1 MTDDLLHDAN
11 VRELTRCIDEC
22 ERITV
27 LTGAGISTDSGIPDF
42 RGPNGIWTKN
52 PEAEKASN
60 IQNFVSDPEVRK
72 ASWRDRLDNRA
83 WSAAPNDGHK
93 ALVQLERRNKLVALL
108 TQNVDGLHH
117 AAGSS
122 PDKVVEVHGTL
133 REVACLECNYRD
145 DMQVAL
151 NRVRQGEDDLDCPEC
166 GGILKSATISF
177 GQSLVQ
183 RDLLRAEAAAQ
194 NCDLMIAIG
203 TTLGVYPI
211 AAVVPAA
218 QRVGARIAII
228 NAEPTEMDHLAD
240 ILIRESIS
248 EVLDIVV
255 RGVSNLPD
263 ATDDEEAKDEKQSET
278 CLL

>member
-1 MTDDLLHDAN
+1 MSDELSRNAD
-11 VRELTRCIDEC
+11 VRTLTEWIDES

-52 PEAEKASN
+52 PKAEKASN
-60 IQNFVSDPEVRK
+60 IQNFIADPEVRK

-83 WSAAPNDGHK
+83 WSADPNDGHR
-93 ALVQLERRNKLVALL
+93 ALVQLEKRNKLVALL

-122 PDKVVEVHGTL
+122 SAKVIEVHGTL
-133 REVACLECNYRD
+133 REVACLECDYRD
-145 DMQVAL
+145 DMQIAL
-151 NRVRQGEDDLDCPEC
+151 NRVRQGEDDLDCPDC

-183 RDLLRAEAAAQ
+183 RDLLKAEAAAQ

-203 TTLGVYPI
+203 TTLAVYPI

-218 QRVGARIAII
+218 QRVGAKIAII

-240 ILIRESIS
+240 LLIRESIS
-248 EVLDIVV
+248 EVLPIVV
-255 RGVSNLPD
+255 QGAKNL
-263 ATDDEEAKDEKQSET
+263 TDGEAE
-278 CLL
+278 

>member
-1 MTDDLLHDAN
+1 MSDDLLHDAN
-11 VRELTRCIDEC
+11 VRELTRWIDEC
-22 ERITV
+22 DRITV

-60 IQNFVSDPEVRK
+60 IQNFISDPKVRK

-83 WSAAPNDGHK
+83 WSADPNDGHK
-93 ALVQLERRNKLVALL
+93 ALVQLERRNKMVALL

-122 PDKVVEVHGTL
+122 SAKVVEVHGTL
-133 REVACLECNYRD
+133 REVACLECDYRD

-218 QRVGARIAII
+218 QRVGAKIAII

-240 ILIRESIS
+240 IVIRESIS
-248 EVLDIVV
+248 EVLSIVV
-255 RGVSNLPD
+255 RGVSNLPND
-263 ATDDEEAKDEKQSET
+263 PDDQEATDGKQS
-278 CLL
+278 

>member
-1 MTDDLLHDAN
+1 MTDDLLLDEN
-11 VRELTRCIDEC
+11 VRELTRWIDEC

-83 WSAAPNDGHK
+83 WSADPNDGHK

-255 RGVSNLPD
+255 RGASNLPND
-263 ATDDEEAKDEKQSET
+263 PDDEQAKDEKQS
-278 CLL
+278 

>member
-1 MTDDLLHDAN
+1 MSDDLLHDAN
-11 VRELTRCIDEC
+11 VRELTRWIDEC
-22 ERITV
+22 DRITV

-60 IQNFVSDPEVRK
+60 IQNFISDPKVRK

-83 WSAAPNDGHK
+83 WSADPNDGHK
-93 ALVQLERRNKLVALL
+93 ALVQLERRNKMVALL

-122 PDKVVEVHGTL
+122 PAKVVEVHGTL
-133 REVACLECNYRD
+133 REVACLECDYRD

-218 QRVGARIAII
+218 QRVGAKIAII

-240 ILIRESIS
+240 IVIRESIS
-248 EVLDIVV
+248 EVLSIVV
-255 RGVSNLPD
+255 RGVSNLPND
-263 ATDDEEAKDEKQSET
+263 PDDQEATDGKQS
-278 CLL
+278 

>member
-1 MTDDLLHDAN
+1 MLQDLSQTDD
-11 VRELTRCIDEC
+11 VRTLTRWIDES

-42 RGPNGIWTKN
+42 RGPNGVWTKN
-52 PEAEKASN
+52 PKAEKASN

-83 WSAAPNDGHK
+83 WSADPNDGHR
-93 ALVQLERRNKLVALL
+93 ALVQLEKRNKLVALL

-122 PDKVVEVHGTL
+122 STKVIEVHGTL
-133 REVACLECNYRD
+133 REVACLECDYRD
-145 DMQVAL
+145 DMQIAL
-151 NRVRQGEDDLDCPEC
+151 DRVRQGEEDLDCPEC

-183 RDLLRAEAAAQ
+183 KDLLKAEAAAE
-194 NCDLMIAIG
+194 NCELMIAIG
-203 TTLGVYPI
+203 TTLAVYPI

-240 ILIRESIS
+240 LLIRESIS
-248 EVLDIVV
+248 EVLSIVV
-255 RGVSNLPD
+255 QGVKNLPP
-263 ATDDEEAKDEKQSET
+263 KQDS
-278 CLL
+278 

>member
-1 MTDDLLHDAN
+1 MTDDLLHDAK
-11 VRELTRCIDEC
+11 VRELTQWIDEC
-22 ERITV
+22 DRIAV

-52 PEAEKASN
+52 PKAEKASN
-60 IQNFVSDPEVRK
+60 IQNFISDPEVRK

-83 WSAAPNDGHK
+83 WSADPNDGHR
-93 ALVQLERRNKLVALL
+93 ALARLERRKKLVALI

-122 PDKVVEVHGTL
+122 PAKVVEVHGTL
-133 REVACLECNYRD
+133 REVACLECSYRD
-145 DMQVAL
+145 DMQIAL
-151 NRVRQGEDDLDCPEC
+151 NRVRQGEEDLDCPEC

-183 RDLLRAEAAAQ
+183 RDLLRAEVAAQ

-203 TTLGVYPI
+203 TTLAVYPV

-218 QRVGARIAII
+218 QRVGAKIAII

-240 ILIRESIS
+240 LVIRESIS
-248 EVLDIVV
+248 EVLSIAVS
-255 RGVSNLPD
+255 GVSNLPVE
-263 ATDDEEAKDEKQSET
+263 ANEEEARDKKQS
-278 CLL
+278 

>member
-1 MTDDLLHDAN
+1 MLQDLSQTDD
-11 VRELTRCIDEC
+11 VRTLTRWIDES

-42 RGPNGIWTKN
+42 RGPNGVWTKN
-52 PEAEKASN
+52 PKAEKASN
-60 IQNFVSDPEVRK
+60 IQNVVSDPEVRK

-83 WSAAPNDGHK
+83 WSADPNDGHR
-93 ALVQLERRNKLVALL
+93 ALVQLEKRNKLVALL

-122 PDKVVEVHGTL
+122 STKVIEVHGTL
-133 REVACLECNYRD
+133 REVACLECDYRD
-145 DMQVAL
+145 DMQIAL
-151 NRVRQGEDDLDCPEC
+151 DRVRQGEEDLDCPEC

-183 RDLLRAEAAAQ
+183 KDLLKAEAAAE
-194 NCDLMIAIG
+194 NCELMIAIG
-203 TTLGVYPI
+203 TTLAVYPI

-218 QRVGARIAII
+218 QRVGARIVII

-240 ILIRESIS
+240 LLIRESIS
-248 EVLDIVV
+248 EVLSIVV
-255 RGVSNLPD
+255 QGAKNLPP
-263 ATDDEEAKDEKQSET
+263 KQDS
-278 CLL
+278 

>member
-1 MTDDLLHDAN
+1 MSEDLLHDAN
-11 VRELTRCIDEC
+11 VRELTRWIDEC
-22 ERITV
+22 DRITV

-60 IQNFVSDPEVRK
+60 IQNFISDPKVRK

-83 WSAAPNDGHK
+83 WSADPNDGHK
-93 ALVQLERRNKLVALL
+93 ALVQLERRNKMVALL

-122 PDKVVEVHGTL
+122 SAKVVEVHGTL
-133 REVACLECNYRD
+133 REVACLECDYRD

-218 QRVGARIAII
+218 QRVGAKIAII

-240 ILIRESIS
+240 IVIRESIS
-248 EVLDIVV
+248 EVLSIVV
-255 RGVSNLPD
+255 RGVSNLPND
-263 ATDDEEAKDEKQSET
+263 SDDQEATDGKQS
-278 CLL
+278 

>member
-1 MTDDLLHDAN
+1 MLQDLSQTDD
-11 VRELTRCIDEC
+11 VRTLTRWIDES

-42 RGPNGIWTKN
+42 RGPNGVWTKN
-52 PEAEKASN
+52 PKAEKASN

-83 WSAAPNDGHK
+83 WSADPNDGHR
-93 ALVQLERRNKLVALL
+93 ALVQLEKRNKLVALL

-122 PDKVVEVHGTL
+122 STKVIEVHGTL
-133 REVACLECNYRD
+133 REVACLECDYRD
-145 DMQVAL
+145 DMQIAL
-151 NRVRQGEDDLDCPEC
+151 DRVRQGEEDLDCPEC

-183 RDLLRAEAAAQ
+183 KDLLKAEAAAE
-194 NCDLMIAIG
+194 NCELMIAIG
-203 TTLGVYPI
+203 TTLAVYPI

-218 QRVGARIAII
+218 QRVGARIVII

-240 ILIRESIS
+240 LLIRESIS
-248 EVLDIVV
+248 EVLSIVV
-255 RGVSNLPD
+255 QGAKNLPP
-263 ATDDEEAKDEKQSET
+263 KQDS
-278 CLL
+278 

>member
-1 MTDDLLHDAN
+1 MSDDLLHDAN
-11 VRELTRCIDEC
+11 VRELTRWIDEC

-60 IQNFVSDPEVRK
+60 IQNFISDPKVRK

-83 WSAAPNDGHK
+83 WSADPNDGHK
-93 ALVQLERRNKLVALL
+93 ALVQLERRNKMVALL

-122 PDKVVEVHGTL
+122 PAKVVEVHGTL
-133 REVACLECNYRD
+133 REVACLECDYRD

-218 QRVGARIAII
+218 QRVGAKIAII

-240 ILIRESIS
+240 IVIRESIS
-248 EVLDIVV
+248 EVLSIVV
-255 RGVSNLPD
+255 SGVSNLPND
-263 ATDDEEAKDEKQSET
+263 PADQEATDGKQS
-278 CLL
+278 

>member
-1 MTDDLLHDAN
+1 M
-11 VRELTRCIDEC
+11 
-22 ERITV
+22 

-42 RGPNGIWTKN
+42 RGPNGVWTKN
-52 PEAEKASN
+52 PKAEKASN

-83 WSAAPNDGHK
+83 WSADPTDGHS
-93 ALVQLERRNKLVALL
+93 ALVHLEKRNKLVALL

-122 PDKVVEVHGTL
+122 STKVIEVHGTL
-133 REVACLECNYRD
+133 REVACLECDYRD
-145 DMQVAL
+145 DMQIAL
-151 NRVRQGEDDLDCPEC
+151 DRVRQGEEDLDCPEC

-183 RDLLRAEAAAQ
+183 KDLLKAEAAAE
-194 NCDLMIAIG
+194 NCELMIAIG
-203 TTLGVYPI
+203 TTLAVYPI

-218 QRVGARIAII
+218 QRVGARIVII

-240 ILIRESIS
+240 LLIRESIS
-248 EVLDIVV
+248 EVLSIVV
-255 RGVSNLPD
+255 QGVKNLPP
-263 ATDDEEAKDEKQSET
+263 KQDS
-278 CLL
+278 